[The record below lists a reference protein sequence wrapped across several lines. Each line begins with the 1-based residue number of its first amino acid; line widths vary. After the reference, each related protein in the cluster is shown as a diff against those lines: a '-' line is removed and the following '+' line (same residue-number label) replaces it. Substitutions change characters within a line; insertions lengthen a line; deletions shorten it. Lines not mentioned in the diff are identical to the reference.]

1 LAVSSQGIGS
11 IDRLIVS
18 SHRFVV
24 LPLLL
29 QVSCRYRTESVLER
43 KGIIHKDGDY
53 WSVTPRARELGP
65 EGVLRIIN
73 GEEADEEA

>member
-1 LAVSSQGIGS
+1 MSERYDNVLRGYDFLRPEGGYTEEQVRQALAE
-11 IDRLIVS
+11 LA
-18 SHRFVV
+18 
-24 LPLLL
+24 
-29 QVSCRYRTESVLER
+29 R

-53 WSVTPRARELGP
+53 WGLTPRARELGP